1 MADAS
6 VLRTTKIGN
15 GFVKEDV
22 MQYLDELNTKM
33 GELVAENEQLKKGT
47 QKSGNEDEIRKYKN
61 QINNLQEKL
70 NNANNAHRTVKKEL
84 EKAQETIAQL
94 QAGKPVPAGAVSGVD
109 TAQLD
114 AAKKEIENLKNQLKI
129 AQSAQKAPVAQ
140 PANNADN
147 AELAK
152 LKQDLA
158 RMTGELSARAKAVE
172 DKNREISARDMK
184 LSQLA
189 KENATALAKKD
200 AELARKN
207 AELSQKNAEIAKK
220 DEEIKELTKKASE
233 NSPTAMVE
241 QTMMFCSSLKETAQK
256 EAETLTKESSE
267 KAEKVI
273 GDAKAEAEKTLSDA
287 KAQAE
292 KLVNDAKSEAEKTV
306 SSANITAE
314 SCIKDANIKAKTTID
329 DANKHADTV
338 NEMSATVRKM
348 LLNEIDNIS
357 SKFSEIASRVTEAK
371 DVVTEARKSIDT
383 NASQDIKKME
393 APKVDMSDVRSNAK
407 NIKETTPDN
416 SSKPVSDNANVVKPN
431 NSAKPANNI
440 NPAPAPVQPKQQP
453 KKVVGMNDMDDIMKS
468 FSIKPPVESPAPAPV
483 QQKPATKK
491 PVMSM
496 NMAGMEDL
504 LKAVEA
510 DPDNLGE

>member
-1 MADAS
+1 
-6 VLRTTKIGN
+6 
-15 GFVKEDV
+15 
-22 MQYLDELNTKM
+22 
-33 GELVAENEQLKKGT
+33 
-47 QKSGNEDEIRKYKN
+47 
-61 QINNLQEKL
+61 
-70 NNANNAHRTVKKEL
+70 
-84 EKAQETIAQL
+84 
-94 QAGKPVPAGAVSGVD
+94 
-109 TAQLD
+109 
-114 AAKKEIENLKNQLKI
+114 
-129 AQSAQKAPVAQ
+129 
-140 PANNADN
+140 
-147 AELAK
+147 
-152 LKQDLA
+152 
-158 RMTGELSARAKAVE
+158 
-172 DKNREISARDMK
+172 
-184 LSQLA
+184 
-189 KENATALAKKD
+189 
-200 AELARKN
+200 
-207 AELSQKNAEIAKK
+207 
-220 DEEIKELTKKASE
+220 
-233 NSPTAMVE
+233 
-241 QTMMFCSSLKETAQK
+241 
-256 EAETLTKESSE
+256 
-267 KAEKVI
+267 
-273 GDAKAEAEKTLSDA
+273 
-287 KAQAE
+287 
-292 KLVNDAKSEAEKTV
+292 
-306 SSANITAE
+306 
-314 SCIKDANIKAKTTID
+314 
-329 DANKHADTV
+329 
-338 NEMSATVRKM
+338 M

-440 NPAPAPVQPKQQP
+440 NPAPAPVAPAPVQPKQQP